1 MSVSAM
7 SVAVKI
13 FLIEQ
18 LTIPRRLRLFVRHLQ
33 ETVRHDDKLS
43 LFINDF
49 RLLAPRGLRYTF
61 KTSREG
67 AYGRYFFFFFLETK
81 YLKNNNNIVGTQ
93 S

>member
-7 SVAVKI
+7 GVAVKI

-43 LFINDF
+43 LLASLSLLMIFDF
-49 RLLAPRGLRYTF
+49 
-61 KTSREG
+61 
-67 AYGRYFFFFFLETK
+67 
-81 YLKNNNNIVGTQ
+81 
-93 S
+93 